1 MFHTDMSQTT
11 KPWHAC
17 CWVSHASHLMFLIC
31 VAFFAVLL
39 EYQSIGLAQELP
51 AQDATV
57 VDFVRDIR
65 PILER
70 HCYDCHSGEQP
81 NSSLRLDHKASA
93 FAGGEL
99 FGNKIIRTD
108 SNESL
113 MIEFV
118 SNPKHDMRMPPEGEM
133 LSQLE
138 IDVLKK
144 WIDQGAIWP
153 DGVDQVEIADP
164 REHWSFKPMKSLT
177 ELGGF
182 NETISDPDN
191 PIWPRST
198 IDLFIQTKLKEAG
211 LKPNDDA
218 TRRDWLRRVTLDLTG
233 LPPSFEE
240 ISAFEKST
248 EIDSYEQVVDRLL
261 ASPRYGERAA
271 QHWLDVVRYADTHG
285 FEVNTERPNAWPYRD
300 YIIEAFNHDTPYDSF
315 VYQQLTGD
323 TNGHDAATGFLVTA
337 SVLLPGQIGQDE
349 PSKRLA
355 RQDALDEIVVNIG
368 QTFLGLT
375 IGCARCH
382 NHKFDPISQADY
394 FGMQAFVAGVEY
406 EDRLI
411 RDAESQNITEEL
423 RTRLHSHSKKFAD
436 YAPLFP
442 STEKRPPL
450 NARHNIDRFPSRKV
464 DRIRFTVLATNR
476 LEPCIDELQVY
487 DRNGINIALVSN
499 GATVNAS
506 GSNTSPDRH
515 ELRFLNDGLF
525 GNSRSWM
532 SNEDGAGWVEIR
544 FPNAAEVDRIDWG
557 RDRYSEFGDRLPIKY
572 RIEGALENDDWF
584 LLSDHTDRS
593 DYDENGIR
601 QPILL
606 EGEDRERRSSIAKE
620 YDSVLNELR
629 KYGDGGRPVFAGIF
643 RKPDDIHLLRRGDPE
658 QPQQPIAPSVPSV
671 FGDLALDRYADEPQR
686 RRALAEWITRTDNPL
701 TARVMVNRIWQSHF
715 GVGLV
720 ETSNDFGRNGS
731 PPTHPELL
739 DYLSVKFME
748 SGWSIKAMHRDIVL
762 SSTYRQSSVPNAKG
776 IEMDA
781 DVKLLWRYPLR
792 RLEGEALRDSLLA
805 STGQLSFTMGGSGFD
820 LFDKRGGLTGFEPIE
835 TLKGS
840 NNRRMIYSHRV
851 RRERDAVFGAYDCP
865 DGGQSL
871 PRRRESTT
879 PIQALNLLNSS
890 IVIELTGKISSAIES
905 STPDSPPLRIAE
917 VYRRILGREP
927 KQIEMDHA
935 EPFVQKYGLDILC
948 RALFNSNEYLYV
960 R

>member
-1 MFHTDMSQTT
+1 MFHTNMSQITRQLN
-11 KPWHAC
+11 AC
-17 CWVSHASHLMFLIC
+17 LRGSHASVLTWLIC
-31 VAFFAVLL
+31 FALTPSLL
-39 EYQSIGLAQELP
+39 EHRSRAFAQGL
-51 AQDATV
+51 DT
-57 VDFVRDIR
+57 VDFVRDVR
-65 PILER
+65 PIFEQ
-70 HCYDCHSGEQP
+70 HCQDCHSGEQP
-81 NSSLRLDHKASA
+81 SSSLRLDHKASA
-93 FAGGEL
+93 FSGGEL
-99 FGNKIIRTD
+99 FGSKIIQRG
-108 SNESL
+108 SSESL
-113 MIEFV
+113 LIEFI
-118 SNPKHDMRMPPEGEM
+118 SNPKHEMRMPPEGEM
-133 LSQLE
+133 LSQPE
-138 IDVLKK
+138 IDVLKN
-144 WIDQGAIWP
+144 WISQGAIWP
-153 DGVDQVEIADP
+153 DGVDQVQIADP
-164 REHWSFKPMKSLT
+164 REHWSFKPLKTMAEYGSINGKGI
-177 ELGGF
+177 E
-182 NETISDPDN
+182 PDN
-191 PIWPRST
+191 PNWPRST
-198 IDLFIQTKLKEAG
+198 IDLFIQEKLIEAG
-211 LKPNDDA
+211 LKPNEEA
-218 TRRDWLRRVTLDLTG
+218 TRRDWLRRVTFDLTG

-240 ISAFEKST
+240 IIAFETSN
-248 EIDSYEQVVDRLL
+248 EVDAYEHVVDRLL

-300 YIIEAFNHDTPYDSF
+300 YVVEAFNKDTPYNSF

-323 TNGHDAATGFLVTA
+323 DDGHDAATGFLVTA

-406 EDRLI
+406 EDRFI
-411 RDAESQNITEEL
+411 RDVESQRITNEL
-423 RTRLHSHSKKFAD
+423 RVKLHQQSHRLAEHV
-436 YAPLFP
+436 PLFH
-442 STEKRPPL
+442 SGEKRPPI
-450 NARHNIDRFPSRKV
+450 NARYNIDCFPSRKV
-464 DRIRFTVLATNR
+464 DRVRLTVLATNR

-487 DRNGINIALVSN
+487 DRNGVNIAISSS

-506 GSNTSPDRH
+506 GSNTSLDRH
-515 ELRFLNDGLF
+515 ELRFINDGLF

-544 FPNAAEVDRIDWG
+544 FPSAVEVDRVDWG
-557 RDRYSEFGDRLPIKY
+557 RDRYSEFGDRLPTKY

-601 QPILL
+601 LPILL
-606 EGEDRERRSSIAKE
+606 EGEDRERRSSIVNE
-620 YDSVLNELR
+620 YDSILNELR
-629 KYGDGGRPVFAGIF
+629 KYGDGGRPVFAGVF

-658 QPQQPIAPSVPSV
+658 QPQQPIPPAVPSL
-671 FGDLALDRYADEPQR
+671 FGELTLDRHSNDIQR
-686 RRALAEWITRTDNPL
+686 RRALAEWMTRNDNPL
-701 TARVMVNRIWQSHF
+701 TARVMANRIWQSHF

-720 ETSNDFGRNGS
+720 ETSNDFGRNGTH
-731 PPTHPELL
+731 PTHPELL
-739 DYLSVKFME
+739 DHLAFKFME
-748 SGWSIKAMHRDIVL
+748 SGWSIKAMHREIVL
-762 SSTYRQSSVPNAKG
+762 SATYRQSSIPNEKG
-776 IEMDA
+776 NEVDV

-792 RLEGEALRDSLLA
+792 RLEGEALRDSLLS
-805 STGQLSFTMGGSGFD
+805 STDQLSFTMGGAGFD
-820 LFDKRGGLTGFEPIE
+820 LFDKRGGLTGFEPVE
-835 TLKGS
+835 VLKSS

-879 PIQALNLLNSS
+879 PIQALNLLNST
-890 IVIELTGKISSAIES
+890 IVMELTRKISNAIES
-905 STPDSPPLRIAE
+905 STPNNVSLRIAE

-927 KQIEMDHA
+927 TQTELEQV
-935 EPFVQKYGLDILC
+935 EPFVQKHGLDILC

>member
-1 MFHTDMSQTT
+1 MSQTT
-11 KPWHAC
+11 KPWHTC
-17 CWVSHASHLMFLIC
+17 CWVSRASYLTFLIC
-31 VAFFAVLL
+31 VAYFAALL
-39 EYQSIGLAQELP
+39 ESPCTALAQEVS
-51 AQDATV
+51 AQDATD
-57 VDFVRDIR
+57 VDFVRDVR

-70 HCYDCHSGEQP
+70 HCYDCHSGDQP
-81 NSSLRLDHKASA
+81 SSSLRVDHKASA
-93 FAGGEL
+93 FSGGEL
-99 FGNKIIRTD
+99 FGKKIIQTGSGD
-108 SNESL
+108 SL
-113 MIEFV
+113 IIEFV
-118 SNPKHDMRMPPEGEM
+118 SNPKHEMRMPPEGEM

-164 REHWSFKPMKSLT
+164 REHWSFKPLKSIADLISIN
-177 ELGGF
+177 GS
-182 NETISDPDN
+182 TIDPDN
-191 PIWPRST
+191 PMWPRSP
-198 IDLFIQTKLKEAG
+198 IDLFIQKKLIDTG
-211 LKPNDDA
+211 LKPNDEA

-240 ISAFEKST
+240 ISAFETSN
-248 EIDSYEQVVDRLL
+248 EVDAYEQVVDRLL

-300 YIIEAFNHDTPYDSF
+300 YIIKAFNHDTPYDSF
-315 VYQQLTGD
+315 VHQQLTGD
-323 TNGHDAATGFLVTA
+323 TDGYDAATGFLVTA

-382 NHKFDPISQADY
+382 NHKFDPVSQADY

-406 EDRLI
+406 EDRFI
-411 RDAESQNITEEL
+411 RDAESQKITEEL
-423 RTRLHSHSKKFAD
+423 RVRLNSHSKKLAE
-436 YAPLFP
+436 YVPLFP
-442 STEKRPPL
+442 SREKRPPI

-476 LEPCIDELQVY
+476 LEPCIDELQVC
-487 DRNGINIALVSN
+487 DPSGINIAHAKH
-499 GATVNAS
+499 GATVTAS

-515 ELRFLNDGLF
+515 ELRFINDGLF

-544 FPNAAEVDRIDWG
+544 FPSAAEVDRIDWG

-572 RIEGALENDDWF
+572 RIEGAFENDEWF
-584 LLSDHTDRS
+584 LLAEHTDRS
-593 DYDENGIR
+593 NYDENAPR
-601 QPILL
+601 QAIFLD
-606 EGEDRERRSSIAKE
+606 GEDRDRRSSIVQE
-620 YDSVLNELR
+620 HDSLLNELR
-629 KYGDGGRPVFAGIF
+629 KYGDGGRPIFAGVF

-658 QPQQPIAPSVPSV
+658 QPQQPIPPAVPGV

-701 TARVMVNRIWQSHF
+701 TARVMANRIWQSHF

-720 ETSNDFGRNGS
+720 ETSNDFGRNGAA
-731 PPTHPELL
+731 PTHPELL
-739 DYLSVKFME
+739 DYLAVKFVE

-762 SSTYRQSSVPNAKG
+762 SSTYRQSSVPHAKG

-781 DVKLLWRYPLR
+781 DLKLLWRYPLR
-792 RLEGEALRDSLLA
+792 RLEGEALRDSLLS
-805 STGQLSFTMGGSGFD
+805 STDQLSFTMGGSGFD

-835 TLKGS
+835 VLKAS

-890 IVIELTGKISSAIES
+890 IVIQLTQKIASAIES
-905 STPDSPPLRIAE
+905 STSDDDALRITEA
-917 VYRRILGREP
+917 YRRILGREP
-927 KQIEMDHA
+927 KQTEIELAVPSVRKH
-935 EPFVQKYGLDILC
+935 GLDVLC